1 MIWLIL
7 IFIVIPAVE
16 IGLFIWAGS
25 QIGVIPVILIIIFT
39 GIAGITLV
47 KQQGIETWRKVQL
60 SMYNQEPPGE
70 HILDGIC
77 ILLGGVL
84 LLGPGFFTDLIGFLL
99 VIPWTRTP
107 VKHLIYK
114 QMIKKMKKGTIVYRK
129 W

>member
-7 IFIVIPAVE
+7 IFVVIPAIE

-25 QIGVIPVILIIIFT
+25 QIGVIPVILIILFT
-39 GIAGITLV
+39 GIAGISLV
-47 KQQGIETWRKVQL
+47 KQQGIETWKKVQF

-77 ILLGGVL
+77 ILIGGLFL
-84 LLGPGFFTDLIGFLL
+84 LAPGLFTDLLGFLL

-107 VKHLIYK
+107 FKHLMYK
-114 QMIKKMKKGTIVYRK
+114 QMIKRMKKGTIVYRK